1 MHKAELLQRAAETG
15 LSKEKSGEV
24 INAFVD
30 AITDALAE
38 NEAVTIVGFGTFSQ
52 RHRQA
57 TMGKHPQTGEA
68 ISIPASNTV
77 GFQRAGKALKEACNQ
92 GQ

>member
-1 MHKAELLQRAAETG
+1 MHKPELASAIAAETG

-77 GFQRAGKALKEACNQ
+77 GFKAGKALKEACNQ